1 MGTSTVCTCPLCVVL
16 LMLTL
21 QPLSVEPVGV
31 TTGPAVARHPEN
43 VAEGGVSVGPRFVS
57 TGFSTVTLPLLAASP
72 TSKNEN
78 DTDLPA
84 AAGITRIRLKVEV
97 APEALAKMGIRSHP
111 ATDTEVLSADAP
123 TTWARIPNE
132 LSPRPTS

>member
-31 TTGPAVARHPEN
+31 TTGPAVARQPEIEEAP
-43 VAEGGVSVGPRFVS
+43 VRVGPRFVS

-78 DTDLPA
+78 ETDFPA
-84 AAGITRIRLKVEV
+84 AAGITRIRLNVEL
-97 APEALAKMGIRSHP
+97 APEALAKMGIRSQP
-111 ATDTEVLSADAP
+111 ATDTDVFDAP
-123 TTWARIPNE
+123 ATWARMPKE
-132 LSPRPTS
+132 LSPRPAL